1 VTRTRRGAR
10 LAKKRFRKMAENV
23 QGFIAEDR
31 RCLDRLGFDWRDLP
45 RIEHER
51 FSSALLTAPAT
62 FELTLD
68 DGRQVSLRRWH
79 QYSVYSGQLCGL
91 PWDPERG
98 LIAAVATAERLFPG
112 SGAHLVVLPPALHV
126 GPNPSAGPG
135 SPLPPLCVALP
146 KVCTIAEFE
155 AGAPAR
161 NPRECYSSLV
171 IAWFQEHYGLPE
183 DPHVL
188 AQLRAV
194 DWTLR
199 ADDWTP

>member
-1 VTRTRRGAR
+1 MTRVRRNAR
-10 LAKKRFRKMAENV
+10 RDKKWVRKLAETV
-23 QGFIAEDR
+23 QGIRAEDR

-51 FSSALLTAPAT
+51 FSSALLAAPAT

-79 QYSVYSGQLCGL
+79 QYFVYSGQLCGL
-91 PWDPERG
+91 PWDPEHG

-126 GPNPSAGPG
+126 GPNRVAERYPA
-135 SPLPPLCVALP
+135 LPPLCVALP

-161 NPRECYSSLV
+161 DPGKCYSSLV